1 MNPNQKKS
9 GPVEWLIGTVALL
22 LILALIGGAFFGLV
36 SFSKSF
42 GRSQKLKDAK
52 NSVKV
57 TAIYVKR
64 QQQEAKRVAARDAVV
79 QAFADQRVIEAQG
92 IRKAQD
98 IINATLTPLY
108 VQHEAV
114 RAQLA
119 MAHSPNHTIIYVPA
133 GTNGTPV
140 ITSDGKP

>member
-1 MNPNQKKS
+1 MNS
-9 GPVEWLIGTVALL
+9 DRLGPVGWLLATIACVLCVLLCVVAL
-22 LILALIGGAFFGLV
+22 FGIIAGI
-36 SFSKSF
+36 KSF
-42 GRSQKLKDAK
+42 GRSQKIKDAK

-57 TAIYVKR
+57 TAVYVKR
-64 QQQEAKRVAARDAVV
+64 QQQEARRVAARDAVV
-79 QAFADQRVIEAQG
+79 TALADQRVIEAKG
-92 IRKAQD
+92 IRKSQD

-119 MAHSPNHTIIYVPA
+119 MANSPNHTIIYVPS

-140 ITSDGKP
+140 ITQNGSTP